1 MKTDIKFE
9 GDAAL
14 HKCYCATQHGKG
26 GLDDELFRPVS
37 GGEFLDEICH
47 GLHADVCGRGGGDLS
62 PYSAHVPGTDD
73 GARSDGNG
81 VEKATA
87 FATATE
93 HAAVAAATGADPAKI
108 AHAALRPYRA
118 KTQSNVRKYR
128 R

>member
-1 MKTDIKFE
+1 MMNSFGPFQAANSWMKFAMDYTQMSV
-9 GDAAL
+9 AAGEVIFRRTL
-14 HKCYCATQHGKG
+14 RMSQ
-26 GLDDELFRPVS
+26 GLMTAPEAMGMVL
-37 GGEFLDEICH
+37 
-47 GLHADVCGRGGGDLS
+47 
-62 PYSAHVPGTDD
+62 
-73 GARSDGNG
+73 
-81 VEKATA
+81 EKATA